1 MSHTFFQTA
10 QGERERRIP
19 RSGDALGCKSA
30 SQGANGQAYAPSEV
44 SGILFFESQVKGKT
58 IFGVIGYYVYGK
70 IRLYA
75 RPKIAT
81 TEPRGGGWF
90 KREIKFLVA
99 FLAFISFLSLF
110 FSKNTFA
117 LYTPTLSAS
126 VDQANLQVN
135 GNSVINSTDK
145 TTEIPFNF
153 TVNTNNRT
161 GYTVTLSSETENTA
175 LINTGSAV
183 GAKIDSISTNL
194 TLNNLSNNTWG
205 YKFGVSTNYAP
216 IPALSTPAQIIQT
229 TGKTNGNESNQLSI
243 GMKLSENL
251 ESGNYTN
258 KLVISIISNP
268 YERRAVMERGVEFS
282 GSIDRMGLNGS
293 FEDAWGKKEKIK
305 HVYASSVAPEL
316 VPANAK
322 NVEDRDESDYE
333 IKVWYSQDSQ
343 TLYYWTDSNK
353 IYLNKDSSNMF
364 RKFTQTIDIDLSRF
378 DFSEVIDASRFFS
391 DMRSLESLDLGNI
404 NTQNVTNM
412 DHMFSGLLKLT
423 SLNLSSLNTKNVAN
437 MRWMFSGDEKLQ
449 SLNLQNFDTANV
461 ADMSHMFHGVS
472 QLNDLNLSNFHTQN
486 VKNMTFMFHGMANLL
501 NLNLSNFNTQKVEDM
516 SNMFNAAK
524 KLKTLDLTS
533 FNTLNVKSMYGMF
546 YNMYNLETLLIP
558 NFNTENVTNM
568 NRMFY
573 GVMKINSLDLSNF
586 NTSKVI
592 DMDSMFAYM
601 PGLANIN
608 LLSFNTENVEDM
620 SDLFRDSNNL
630 VTIDLSSFNTKKV
643 KDMSYMFSVS
653 NSPQRL
659 KTIYVSDNFITDN
672 VTNWNYVFA
681 GQVTLRGG
689 NGSYLNN
696 PSLADKSWLRIDD
709 LVNGRPGYFTRKT

>member
-1 MSHTFFQTA
+1 M
-10 QGERERRIP
+10 QGQ
-19 RSGDALGCKSA
+19 KSQPHNLA
-30 SQGANGQAYAPSEV
+30 
-44 SGILFFESQVKGKT
+44 
-58 IFGVIGYYVYGK
+58 
-70 IRLYA
+70 
-75 RPKIAT
+75 
-81 TEPRGGGWF
+81 GGGWF
-90 KREIKFLVA
+90 SWELKFLG
-99 FLAFISFLSLF
+99 LFLSLSISF
-110 FSKNTFA
+110 NYIFSDNTSA
-117 LYTPTLSAS
+117 LFVPTLSAS
-126 VDQANLQVN
+126 VDNSAISVN
-135 GNSVINSTDK
+135 GNQVINSASQTS
-145 TTEIPFNF
+145 ELPIQV
-153 TVNTNNRT
+153 TVNTNNKT
-161 GYTVTLSSETENTA
+161 GYTAALSAETDNTA
-175 LINTGSAV
+175 LTNTSSVTGTKINSV
-183 GAKIDSISTNL
+183 STNS
-194 TLNNLSNNTWG
+194 TLDNLPDNTWG
-205 YKFGVSTNYAP
+205 YKFGSTTNYAP
-216 IPALSTPAQIIQT
+216 IPALSSPAQIIQT

-268 YERRAVMERGVEFS
+268 YERRAVMERGGEFS
-282 GSIDRMGLNGS
+282 RSIDRMGLNTS
-293 FEDAWGKKEKIK
+293 FEDGGWGKKEKIK
-305 HVYASSVAPEL
+305 HVYASPVRPEL

-333 IKVWYSQDSQ
+333 IKVWYDSDSQ

-353 IYLNKDSSNMF
+353 IYLNKNSAYMF
-364 RKFTQTIDIDLSRF
+364 RKFTQAIDIDLSGF
-378 DFSEVIDASRFFS
+378 DFSEIIDATMFFS
-391 DMRSLESLDLGNI
+391 EMRSLESLDLGNI

-423 SLNLSSLNTKNVAN
+423 SLNLSSLNTKNVTN

-461 ADMSHMFHGVS
+461 VDMSHMFHGVS

-486 VKNMTFMFHGMANLL
+486 VKNMSFMFHGMGNLSS
-501 NLNLSNFNTQKVEDM
+501 LNLSNFDTQRVEDM
-516 SNMFNAAK
+516 SNMFNAAT

-533 FNTLNVKSMYGMF
+533 FNTVNVKSMYGMF

-586 NTSKVI
+586 NTSKVT

-601 PGLANIN
+601 PGLTNIN
-608 LLSFNTENVEDM
+608 LSSFNTENVEDM
-620 SDLFRDSNNL
+620 SDMFRDSNNL

-653 NSPQRL
+653 NSTQRL
-659 KTIYVSDNFITDN
+659 KTIYVSDNFITDS
-672 VTNWNYVFA
+672 VTNWDYVFA

-709 LVNGRPGYFTRKT
+709 STNGRPGYFTRKP

>member
-1 MSHTFFQTA
+1 M
-10 QGERERRIP
+10 QGQ
-19 RSGDALGCKSA
+19 KSQLPNLA
-30 SQGANGQAYAPSEV
+30 
-44 SGILFFESQVKGKT
+44 
-58 IFGVIGYYVYGK
+58 
-70 IRLYA
+70 
-75 RPKIAT
+75 
-81 TEPRGGGWF
+81 GGGWF
-90 KREIKFLVA
+90 SWELKFLGL
-99 FLAFISFLSLF
+99 FLAFISFSNLI

-117 LYTPTLSAS
+117 LYTPTLSVS
-126 VDQANLQVN
+126 VDNSAISVN
-135 GNSVINSTDK
+135 GNQVINSASQTS
-145 TTEIPFNF
+145 ELPIRV
-153 TVNTNNRT
+153 TVNTNNKT
-161 GYTVTLSSETENTA
+161 GYTATLNSKTNETA
-175 LINTGSAV
+175 LVNTGSTS
-183 GAKIDSISTNL
+183 GAKIDSIDTNK
-194 TLNNLSNNTWG
+194 TLANFSENSWGFLSPSNENYQPIPGLSNSVNL
-205 YKFGVSTNYAP
+205 FSTA
-216 IPALSTPAQIIQT
+216 A
-229 TGKTNGNESNQLSI
+229 KTLGNESFDFKI
-243 GMKLSENL
+243 GMKLSDNL

-268 YERRAVMERGVEFS
+268 YERRAVMERGGEFS
-282 GSIDRMGLNGS
+282 SSIDRMGLSNS
-293 FEDAWGKKEKIK
+293 FEDGGWGKKEKIK

-378 DFSEVIDASRFFS
+378 DFSEVIDASRFFI

-412 DHMFSGLLKLT
+412 DHMFSGLSKIT
-423 SLNLSSLNTKNVAN
+423 TLNLSLLNTKNVTN

-449 SLNLQNFDTANV
+449 SLNLQNFDTGNV
-461 ADMSHMFHGVS
+461 VDMSHMFHGVS
-472 QLNDLNLSNFHTQN
+472 QLNDLNLSNFHTQS
-486 VKNMTFMFHGMANLL
+486 VKNMSFMFHGMANLL
-501 NLNLSNFNTQKVEDM
+501 SLNLSNFDTQKVEDM
-516 SNMFNAAK
+516 SNMFNAVT

-533 FNTLNVKSMYGMF
+533 FSTVNVKTMYGMF
-546 YNMYNLETLLIP
+546 YNMYDLETLLIP
-558 NFNTENVTNM
+558 NFNTEKVTNM

-573 GVMKINSLDLSNF
+573 GAMKIKSLDLSNF
-586 NTSKVI
+586 NTGRVT

-601 PGLANIN
+601 PGLININ
-608 LLSFNTENVEDM
+608 LSSFNTENVEDM
-620 SDLFRDSNNL
+620 SDMFRDSNNL

-659 KTIYVSDNFITDN
+659 KTIYVSDNFVTDN
-672 VTNWNYVFA
+672 VTNWSYAFA

-696 PSLADKSWLRIDD
+696 PGVADKSWLRIDD
-709 LVNGRPGYFTRKT
+709 LANGRPGYFTKKP

>member
-1 MSHTFFQTA
+1 M
-10 QGERERRIP
+10 QGQKSQP
-19 RSGDALGCKSA
+19 RNL
-30 SQGANGQAYAPSEV
+30 
-44 SGILFFESQVKGKT
+44 T
-58 IFGVIGYYVYGK
+58 
-70 IRLYA
+70 
-75 RPKIAT
+75 
-81 TEPRGGGWF
+81 GGGWF
-90 KREIKFLVA
+90 KWEFKFLGL
-99 FLAFISFLSLF
+99 FLAVISFSNLII
-110 FSKNTFA
+110 SKNTFA

-126 VDQANLQVN
+126 LDNSVISVN
-135 GNSVINSTDK
+135 GNQVINSVNG
-145 TTEIPFNF
+145 TTELPLRV
-153 TVNTNNRT
+153 TVNTNNKT
-161 GYTVTLSSETENTA
+161 GYTAALSAETDNTA
-175 LINTGSAV
+175 LTNTSSVTGTKINSV
-183 GAKIDSISTNL
+183 STNSIL
-194 TLNNLSNNTWG
+194 DNLPDNTWG
-205 YKFGVSTNYAP
+205 YKFGSTTNYAP
-216 IPALSTPAQIIQT
+216 IPALSSPAQIIQT

-268 YERRAVMERGVEFS
+268 YERRAVMEKGVEFS
-282 GSIDRMGLNGS
+282 GSIDHMGLNDS

-333 IKVWYSQDSQ
+333 IKVWYDSDSQ

-364 RKFTQTIDIDLSRF
+364 RKFTQAIDIDLSGF
-378 DFSEVIDASRFFS
+378 DFSEIIDASRFFS

-423 SLNLSSLNTKNVAN
+423 SLNLSSLNTKNVIN

-486 VKNMTFMFHGMANLL
+486 VKNMSFMFHGMGNLSD
-501 NLNLSNFNTQKVEDM
+501 LNLSNFNTQKVEDM
-516 SNMFNAAK
+516 SNMFNAAT

-533 FNTLNVKSMYGMF
+533 FNTVNVKSMYGMF

-586 NTSKVI
+586 NTSKVT

-601 PGLANIN
+601 PGLTNIN
-608 LLSFNTENVEDM
+608 LSSFNTENVEDM

-630 VTIDLSSFNTKKV
+630 VTIDLSSFNTRKV

-659 KTIYVSDNFITDN
+659 KTIYVSDNFVMDN
-672 VTNWNYVFA
+672 VTNWDYAFA

-696 PSLADKSWLRIDD
+696 PSAADKSWLRIDD

>member
-1 MSHTFFQTA
+1 MVA
-10 QGERERRIP
+10 QVTLLENHNIY
-19 RSGDALGCKSA
+19 L
-30 SQGANGQAYAPSEV
+30 
-44 SGILFFESQVKGKT
+44 
-58 IFGVIGYYVYGK
+58 VYGK
-70 IRLYA
+70 INLYA
-75 RPKIAT
+75 RPKITT

-90 KREIKFLVA
+90 RRELKFLGI
-99 FLAFISFLSLF
+99 FLGLISFSNIILSG
-110 FSKNTFA
+110 NTFA
-117 LYTPTLSAS
+117 LFVPTLSAS
-126 VDQANLQVN
+126 VDNSAISVN
-135 GNSVINSTDK
+135 GNQVINSVSQTS
-145 TTEIPFNF
+145 ELPVRV
-153 TVNTNNRT
+153 TVNTNNKT
-161 GYTVTLSSETENTA
+161 GYTATLNTETNETA
-175 LINTGSAV
+175 LVNSSSV
-183 GAKIDSISTNL
+183 SGAKIDSIDTSKSLTNFSENSWGFLSPSNGNYQPIPSLSNSTNI
-194 TLNNLSNNTWG
+194 
-205 YKFGVSTNYAP
+205 FSTA
-216 IPALSTPAQIIQT
+216 A
-229 TGKTNGNESNQLSI
+229 KTSGNESFDFKI

-258 KLVISIISNP
+258 KLVISVVSNP
-268 YERRAVMERGVEFS
+268 YERRAVMERGGEFS
-282 GSIDRMGLNGS
+282 RSIDRMGLNDS

-305 HVYASSVAPEL
+305 HVYASSVRSEL
-316 VPANAK
+316 VPADAK

-333 IKVWYSQDSQ
+333 IKVWYDSDSE
-343 TLYYWTDSNK
+343 TLYYWADSNK

-364 RKFTQTIDIDLSRF
+364 RKFTQTIDMDLSKF
-378 DFSEVIDASRFFS
+378 DFLEIIDASRFFS

-423 SLNLSSLNTKNVAN
+423 SLNLSSLNTKNVTN

-449 SLNLQNFDTANV
+449 SLNLQNFDTGNV
-461 ADMSHMFHGVS
+461 VDMSHMFHGVS

-486 VKNMTFMFHGMANLL
+486 VKDMSFMFHGMG
-501 NLNLSNFNTQKVEDM
+501 NLSSLNISNFDTQKVEDM
-516 SNMFNAAK
+516 SNMFNAAT

-586 NTSKVI
+586 NTSKVT

-601 PGLANIN
+601 PGLTNIN
-608 LLSFNTENVEDM
+608 LSSFNTENVEDM
-620 SDLFRDSNNL
+620 SDMFRDSNNL

-659 KTIYVSDNFITDN
+659 KTIYVSDNFVTDN
-672 VTNWNYVFA
+672 ITNWSYAFA

-696 PSLADKSWLRIDD
+696 PSAADKTWLRIDD
-709 LVNGRPGYFTRKT
+709 SSNGRSGYFTRKS

>member
-1 MSHTFFQTA
+1 M
-10 QGERERRIP
+10 QGQ
-19 RSGDALGCKSA
+19 KSQPHNLA
-30 SQGANGQAYAPSEV
+30 
-44 SGILFFESQVKGKT
+44 
-58 IFGVIGYYVYGK
+58 
-70 IRLYA
+70 
-75 RPKIAT
+75 
-81 TEPRGGGWF
+81 GGGWF
-90 KREIKFLVA
+90 SWELKFLG
-99 FLAFISFLSLF
+99 LFLSLSISF
-110 FSKNTFA
+110 NYIFSDNTSA
-117 LYTPTLSAS
+117 LFVPTLSAS
-126 VDQANLQVN
+126 VDNSAISVN
-135 GNSVINSTDK
+135 GNQVINSASQTS
-145 TTEIPFNF
+145 ELPIQV
-153 TVNTNNRT
+153 TVNTNNKT
-161 GYTVTLSSETENTA
+161 GYTAALSAETDNTA
-175 LINTGSAV
+175 LTNTSSVTGTKINSV
-183 GAKIDSISTNL
+183 STNS
-194 TLNNLSNNTWG
+194 TLDNLPDNTWG
-205 YKFGVSTNYAP
+205 YKFGSTTNYAP
-216 IPALSTPAQIIQT
+216 IPALSSPAQIIQT

-282 GSIDRMGLNGS
+282 GSIDRMGLNDS

-353 IYLNKDSSNMF
+353 IYLNKDSSDMF

-378 DFSEVIDASRFFS
+378 DFSEVIDASRFFC

-412 DHMFSGLLKLT
+412 DHMFSGLSKIT
-423 SLNLSSLNTKNVAN
+423 TLNLSLLNTKNVTN

-449 SLNLQNFDTANV
+449 SLNLQNFDTGNV
-461 ADMSHMFHGVS
+461 VDMSHMFHGVS
-472 QLNDLNLSNFHTQN
+472 QLNDLNLSNFHTQS
-486 VKNMTFMFHGMANLL
+486 VKNMSFMFHGMANLL
-501 NLNLSNFNTQKVEDM
+501 SLNLSNFDTQKVEDM
-516 SNMFNAAK
+516 SNMFNAVT

-533 FNTLNVKSMYGMF
+533 FSTVNVKTMYGMF
-546 YNMYNLETLLIP
+546 YNMYDLETLLTP

-586 NTSKVI
+586 NTSKVT

-601 PGLANIN
+601 PGLTNIN
-608 LLSFNTENVEDM
+608 LSSFNTENVEDM
-620 SDLFRDSNNL
+620 SDMFRDSNNL

-653 NSPQRL
+653 NSTQRL
-659 KTIYVSDNFITDN
+659 KTIYVSDNFITDS
-672 VTNWNYVFA
+672 VTNWDYVFA

-709 LVNGRPGYFTRKT
+709 STNGRPGYFTRKP

>member
-1 MSHTFFQTA
+1 M
-10 QGERERRIP
+10 
-19 RSGDALGCKSA
+19 
-30 SQGANGQAYAPSEV
+30 
-44 SGILFFESQVKGKT
+44 KGKT

-81 TEPRGGGWF
+81 TESRGGGWF
-90 KREIKFLVA
+90 RRELRFLGL
-99 FLAFISFLSLF
+99 FLGLISFSNLVLGNNTSALF
-110 FSKNTFA
+110 V
-117 LYTPTLSAS
+117 PILSAS
-126 VDQANLQVN
+126 VDNSAISVN
-135 GNSVINSTDK
+135 GNQVINSVNG
-145 TTEIPFNF
+145 TTELPLMV
-153 TVNTNNRT
+153 TVNTNNKT
-161 GYTVTLSSETENTA
+161 GYTAALSAETDNTA
-175 LINTGSAV
+175 LTNTSSVTGTKINSV
-183 GAKIDSISTNL
+183 STNS
-194 TLNNLSNNTWG
+194 TLDNLPDNTWG
-205 YKFGVSTNYAP
+205 YKFGASSNYAP
-216 IPALSTPAQIIQT
+216 IPALSSPAQILQT
-229 TGKTNGNESNQLSI
+229 AGKTNGNESNQLSI

-268 YERRAVMERGVEFS
+268 YERRAVVKRGVDFS
-282 GSIDRMGLNGS
+282 RSIDRMELNIG
-293 FEDAWGKKEKIK
+293 FEDGGWGKKEKIK

-316 VPANAK
+316 VPTDAR
-322 NVEDRDESDYE
+322 NVEDWDESDYE
-333 IKVWYSQDSQ
+333 IKVWYDSDNQ
-343 TLYYWTDSNK
+343 TLYYWANTNK
-353 IYLNKDSSNMF
+353 IYLNKDSADMF
-364 RKFTQTIDIDLSRF
+364 RKFTQTVDIDLSHF

-423 SLNLSSLNTKNVAN
+423 SLNLSSLNTKNVTN

-461 ADMSHMFHGVS
+461 VDMSHMFHGVS

-486 VKNMTFMFHGMANLL
+486 VKNMSFMFHGMGSLE
-501 NLNLSNFNTQKVEDM
+501 NLNLSSFDTRKVEDM
-516 SNMFNAAK
+516 SNMFNAAT

-533 FNTLNVKSMYGMF
+533 FNTVNVKSMYGMF
-546 YNMYNLETLLIP
+546 YNMHNLETLLIP

-586 NTSKVI
+586 NTSKVT

-601 PGLANIN
+601 PGLTNIN
-608 LLSFNTENVEDM
+608 LSSFNTENVEDM

-630 VTIDLSSFNTKKV
+630 VTINLSSFNTKKV

-653 NSPQRL
+653 NSSQRL
-659 KTIYVSDNFITDN
+659 ETVYVGDNFITDN
-672 VTNWNYVFA
+672 VTDWSYAFM
-681 GQVTLRGG
+681 GQVRLRGG

-696 PSLADKSWLRIDD
+696 PGAADKSWLRIDD
-709 LVNGRPGYFTRKT
+709 PVNGRPGYFTRKT

>member
-1 MSHTFFQTA
+1 M
-10 QGERERRIP
+10 QGQ
-19 RSGDALGCKSA
+19 KSQPLNLA
-30 SQGANGQAYAPSEV
+30 
-44 SGILFFESQVKGKT
+44 
-58 IFGVIGYYVYGK
+58 
-70 IRLYA
+70 
-75 RPKIAT
+75 
-81 TEPRGGGWF
+81 GGGWF

-126 VDQANLQVN
+126 VDNSAVSVN
-135 GNSVINSTDK
+135 GNQVINSVNG
-145 TTEIPFNF
+145 TTELPLMV
-153 TVNTNNRT
+153 TVNTNNKT
-161 GYTVTLSSETENTA
+161 GYTAILNTETNETA
-175 LINTGSAV
+175 LVNSNSAS
-183 GAKIDSISTNL
+183 GAKIDSISTNS
-194 TLNNLSNNTWG
+194 TLNNLPNNTWG
-205 YKFGVSTNYAP
+205 FRFGLNTNFSP

-251 ESGNYTN
+251 ESGNYMN

-268 YERRAVMERGVEFS
+268 YERRVVMEKGGEFS
-282 GSIDRMGLNGS
+282 RSIDRMGLNTS
-293 FEDAWGKKEKIK
+293 FEDGGWGKKEKIK
-305 HVYASSVAPEL
+305 HVYASPVRPEL

-333 IKVWYSQDSQ
+333 IKVWYDSDSQ

-353 IYLNKDSSNMF
+353 IYLNKNSAYMF
-364 RKFTQTIDIDLSRF
+364 RKFTQAIDIDLSGF
-378 DFSEVIDASRFFS
+378 DFSEIIDATMFFS
-391 DMRSLESLDLGNI
+391 EMRSLESLDLGNI

-423 SLNLSSLNTKNVAN
+423 SLNLSSLNTKNVTN

-461 ADMSHMFHGVS
+461 VDMSHMFHGVS

-486 VKNMTFMFHGMANLL
+486 VKNMSFMFHGMGSLE
-501 NLNLSNFNTQKVEDM
+501 NLNLSSFDTRKVEDM
-516 SNMFNAAK
+516 SNMFNAAT

-533 FNTLNVKSMYGMF
+533 FNTVNVKSMYGMF
-546 YNMYNLETLLIP
+546 YNMHNLETLLIP

-586 NTSKVI
+586 NTSKVT

-601 PGLANIN
+601 PGLTNIN
-608 LLSFNTENVEDM
+608 LSSFNTENVEDM

-630 VTIDLSSFNTKKV
+630 VTINLSSFNTKKV

-653 NSPQRL
+653 NSSQRL
-659 KTIYVSDNFITDN
+659 ETVYVGDNFITDN
-672 VTNWNYVFA
+672 VTDWSYAFM
-681 GQVTLRGG
+681 GQVRLRGG

-696 PSLADKSWLRIDD
+696 PGAADKSWLRIDD
-709 LVNGRPGYFTRKT
+709 PVNGRPGYFTRKS

>member
-1 MSHTFFQTA
+1 M
-10 QGERERRIP
+10 QGQ
-19 RSGDALGCKSA
+19 KS
-30 SQGANGQAYAPSEV
+30 QLPN
-44 SGILFFESQVKGKT
+44 LT
-58 IFGVIGYYVYGK
+58 
-70 IRLYA
+70 
-75 RPKIAT
+75 
-81 TEPRGGGWF
+81 GGGWF
-90 KREIKFLVA
+90 KWELKFLGI
-99 FLAFISFLSLF
+99 FLAFISFSNLI

-126 VDQANLQVN
+126 VDNSVISVN
-135 GNSVINSTDK
+135 GNQVINSASQTS
-145 TTEIPFNF
+145 ELPIRV
-153 TVNTNNRT
+153 TVNTNNKT
-161 GYTVTLSSETENTA
+161 GYTATLNTETDETA
-175 LINTGSAV
+175 LVNVGSV
-183 GAKIDSISTNL
+183 SGAKINSIDTNKSL
-194 TLNNLSNNTWG
+194 TNFSENSWGFLSPLNGNYQPIPGLSNSVNL
-205 YKFGVSTNYAP
+205 FSTA
-216 IPALSTPAQIIQT
+216 A
-229 TGKTNGNESNQLSI
+229 KTFGNESFNFKI
-243 GMKLSENL
+243 GMKLSGNL

-258 KLVISIISNP
+258 KLVISVVSNP
-268 YERRAVMERGVEFS
+268 YERRAVMERGGEFS
-282 GSIDRMGLNGS
+282 RSIDRMGLNTS
-293 FEDAWGKKEKIK
+293 FEDGGWGKKEKIK
-305 HVYASSVAPEL
+305 HVYASPVRPEL

-333 IKVWYSQDSQ
+333 IKVWYDSDSQ

-353 IYLNKDSSNMF
+353 IYLNKNSAYMF
-364 RKFTQTIDIDLSRF
+364 RKFTQAIDIDLSGF
-378 DFSEVIDASRFFS
+378 DFSEIIDATMFFS
-391 DMRSLESLDLGNI
+391 EMRSLESLDLGNI

-423 SLNLSSLNTKNVAN
+423 SLNLSSLNTKNVTN

-461 ADMSHMFHGVS
+461 VDMSHMFHGVS

-486 VKNMTFMFHGMANLL
+486 VKNMSFMFHGMGNLSS
-501 NLNLSNFNTQKVEDM
+501 LNLSNFDTQRVEDM
-516 SNMFNAAK
+516 SNMFNAAT

-533 FNTLNVKSMYGMF
+533 FNTKNVKSMYGMF

-586 NTSKVI
+586 NTSKVT

-601 PGLANIN
+601 PGLIN
-608 LLSFNTENVEDM
+608 VNLSSFNTENVEDM
-620 SDLFRDSNNL
+620 SDMFRDSNNL

-659 KTIYVSDNFITDN
+659 KTIYVSDNFVVDN
-672 VTNWNYVFA
+672 VTNWNYIFA

-709 LVNGRPGYFTRKT
+709 PVNGRPGYFTRKS

>member
-1 MSHTFFQTA
+1 M
-10 QGERERRIP
+10 QGQ
-19 RSGDALGCKSA
+19 KSQPYNLA
-30 SQGANGQAYAPSEV
+30 
-44 SGILFFESQVKGKT
+44 
-58 IFGVIGYYVYGK
+58 
-70 IRLYA
+70 
-75 RPKIAT
+75 
-81 TEPRGGGWF
+81 GGGWF
-90 KREIKFLVA
+90 RRELRFLGL
-99 FLAFISFLSLF
+99 FLGLISFSNLVLGNNTSALF
-110 FSKNTFA
+110 V
-117 LYTPTLSAS
+117 PILSAS
-126 VDQANLQVN
+126 VDNSAISVN
-135 GNSVINSTDK
+135 GNQVINSVNG
-145 TTEIPFNF
+145 TTELPLMV
-153 TVNTNNRT
+153 TVNTNNKT
-161 GYTVTLSSETENTA
+161 GYTAALSAETDNTA
-175 LINTGSAV
+175 LTNTSSVTGTKINSV
-183 GAKIDSISTNL
+183 STNS
-194 TLNNLSNNTWG
+194 TLNNLPNNTWG
-205 YKFGVSTNYAP
+205 FRFGLNTNFSP

-282 GSIDRMGLNGS
+282 GSIDRMGLNDS

-412 DHMFSGLLKLT
+412 DHMFSGLSKIT
-423 SLNLSSLNTKNVAN
+423 TLNLSSLNTKNVTN

-449 SLNLQNFDTANV
+449 SLNLQNFDTGNV
-461 ADMSHMFHGVS
+461 VDMSHMFHGVS

-486 VKNMTFMFHGMANLL
+486 VKNMSFMFHGMG
-501 NLNLSNFNTQKVEDM
+501 NLSSLNISNFDTQKVEDM
-516 SNMFNAAK
+516 SNMFNAAT

-573 GVMKINSLDLSNF
+573 GAMKIKSLDLSNF
-586 NTSKVI
+586 NTGRVT

-601 PGLANIN
+601 PSLININ
-608 LLSFNTENVEDM
+608 LSSFNTENVEDM
-620 SDLFRDSNNL
+620 SDMFRDSNNL

-659 KTIYVSDNFITDN
+659 KTIYVGDNFITDN
-672 VTNWNYVFA
+672 ATNWSYAFA

-696 PSLADKSWLRIDD
+696 PGIADKSWLRIDD
-709 LVNGRPGYFTRKT
+709 PVNGRPGYFTRKS